1 MIPDLTNAT
10 PATREYYA
18 LPEEIRTAAVELA
31 GPLRPMT
38 HIETLLAIGRAIAG
52 ERERDRWQPMETA
65 PKHGR
70 FLAAVDGEVRVVSY
84 GKTSHLP
91 IEGFCLADQGPE
103 DFDLCKPTVWQ
114 PLPEPP
120 GGDE

>member
-1 MIPDLTNAT
+1 MS
-10 PATREYYA
+10 E
-18 LPEEIRTAAVELA
+18 
-31 GPLRPMT
+31 
-38 HIETLLAIGRAIAG
+38 
-52 ERERDRWQPMETA
+52 WQPIQTA

-70 FLAAVDGEVRVVSY
+70 FLAVVDGEVRVVSY

-103 DFDLCKPTVWQ
+103 DFDLCKPTAWQ